1 MERITSADR
10 TPLKRK
16 RDKHRLKKKG
26 VSGSILPGNVE
37 KQAVRFNELFTLED
51 EDISHEQLEDLLDEI
66 HETGDVL
73 REQPTLENIKQYRQ
87 SVSNFMK
94 FVVKNSLETD
104 TAVSRHINPL
114 KKQKRYT
121 IIRIINRNLE
131 QLASGVLQN
140 QLDQLK
146 ILEKIDEINGLLVN
160 LLK

>member
-26 VSGSILPGNVE
+26 FSGSVLPENVE
-37 KQAVRFNELFTLED
+37 KQSIRFNELFTLED
-51 EDISHEQLEDLLDEI
+51 EDISNEQLEDLLDEI

-73 REQPTLENIKQYRQ
+73 KEQPTLENIKQYRQ

-104 TAVSRHINPL
+104 TAVSRRINPL

-121 IIRIINRNLE
+121 IIRVINRNLE

-140 QLDQLK
+140 QLTQLK